1 MQPFSEEQ
9 KQYLQGFMAGA
20 MQRGGLPFAGQT
32 ADGRI
37 THDPDAATNDLAEP
51 GIDTLYGTPFDELC
65 KQERIKLEKNPHA
78 MWDEVVA
85 NAAAG
90 KMPEGDDIFRYKA
103 LGLFNV
109 APAQEGFMLRCRIPG
124 CMLRA
129 DQLRGLADLADAYG
143 AGYGDITTRGNMQLR
158 EIKAEHAADVLL
170 GLYDIG
176 LTSKGAGADNLRNIT
191 ASPTAGFDPQ
201 ELYDV
206 RMMAKAMNHYILNSA
221 DLYGLPRKFNIAFD
235 GGGQVSTASDTND
248 IGFMAVRVDDGAGVE
263 PGVYFRLELG
273 GITGHKSFA
282 SDTGFMMRPEQCVA
296 VAAAIVR
303 VYLENANRTNRKKAR
318 LIYLL
323 RDWGVEKFM
332 AEVQQRLAF
341 DLIALPLDQCTT
353 RPPVVRHSHIG
364 FHAQRQNGKQYVGIV
379 VPVGRMRSEQMR
391 GLADIATR
399 YGSGDIRL
407 TIFQNLLIPDLADAD
422 VDTVKAA
429 IIALGFHYETEDVRS
444 GLVACTGAAGCQYA
458 NSRTKE
464 HLLVIGDYL
473 AAQVPMDQPINI
485 HFTGCPHS
493 CAQHYCGDI
502 GLLGASVK
510 LDDGTRVDGCT
521 IVVGGGMDQDQG
533 IGRELIRSVPIT
545 DVPPLLATVLNTYLR
560 ERDGDESFA
569 AFTRRHDEAALQTLF
584 LETTDVS

>member
-1 MQPFSEEQ
+1 MHPFSEEQ

-32 ADGRI
+32 PDGRI
-37 THDPDAATNDLAEP
+37 THDPDDAARDLAEP
-51 GIDTLYGTPFDELC
+51 GIDTLYGTPLDALC

-90 KMPEGDDIFRYKA
+90 KMPEGDDVFRYKA

-109 APAQEGFMLRCRIPG
+109 APVQEGFMLRCRIPG

-158 EIKAEHAADVLL
+158 EIRAAHAADVLL

-206 RMMAKAMNHYILNSA
+206 RPLARSMHHYILHSP

-248 IGFMAVRVDDGAGVE
+248 LGFMAATVDARTGLE
-263 PGVYFRLELG
+263 PGVYFRIELG
-273 GITGHKSFA
+273 GITGHQSFA
-282 SDTGFMMRPEQCVA
+282 SDTGFMVRPEQCVA

-303 VYLENANRTNRKKAR
+303 VYLEHGNRTNRKKAR

-323 RDWGVEKFM
+323 QDWGVEKFM

-341 DLIALPLDQCTT
+341 DLLALPLDQCTT

-364 FHAQRQNGKQYVGIV
+364 FHAQRQDGKQYAGVV
-379 VPVGRMRSEQMR
+379 VPVGRMCADQMR
-391 GLADIATR
+391 GLADIAAR
-399 YGSGDIRL
+399 YGSGDLRL
-407 TIFQNLLIPDLADAD
+407 TIFQNLLIPDIAESD
-422 VDTVKAA
+422 VDAVKAA
-429 IIALGFHYETEDVRS
+429 IEAVGFHYRTEDVRS
-444 GLVACTGAAGCQYA
+444 GLVACTGAAGCPYA
-458 NSRTKE
+458 NTHTKE
-464 HLLVIGDYL
+464 HALAIGDYL
-473 AAQVPMDQPINI
+473 AAQVPMDRPINI
-485 HFTGCPHS
+485 HFTGCPNS

-502 GLLGASVK
+502 GLLGMKVK
-510 LDDGTRVDGCT
+510 REDGTRVDGCT
-521 IVVGGGMDQDQG
+521 IVLGGGMDQDQG
-533 IGRELIRSVPIT
+533 IGRELIRSVPID
-545 DVPPLLATVLNTYLR
+545 DVPPLLAHVLNTYLR
-560 ERDGDESFA
+560 ARDGDESFA
-569 AFTRRHDEAALQTLF
+569 AFTRRHDDAALQTLF
-584 LETTDVS
+584 LETTDVI